1 MQHLTTPRPN
11 TIKAP
16 KYYTT
21 TYAAPTYYTKAPKYY
36 SAPSYTIE
44 EPECYTTTYA
54 APSYYTK
61 VPKYNSA
68 PSYYTEVAVYN
79 IEVPKNFFL
88 PATIP
93 RLPFITP
100 PKRSNTSPK
109 RPSTTLPRATQL

>member
-11 TIKAP
+11 TIKAL

-21 TYAAPTYYTKAPKYY
+21 TYAAPSYYTEVPKYY

-54 APSYYTK
+54 APAYYTK
-61 VPKYNSA
+61 VPKYYSA
-68 PSYYTEVAVYN
+68 SSYYTEVPVSN

-100 PKRSNTSPK
+100 PKR
-109 RPSTTLPRATQL
+109 PSTTLPRATQL